1 VSNQREN
8 SRTGLAHASRLKRL
22 GFPATALAPQ
32 ALGFPARGLAP
43 LVPALVILVMYG
55 SEIKKS
61 PEPSLFGTQPVY
73 AQATPTTDQIVR
85 PSDVGRQVYK
95 QLPNLPLENQY
106 VSQETGKVDPDSTL
120 VSRLIRYHI
129 YVKGRPAIYRLDWKL
144 TLADYLGANEIMG
157 ESQYPGADTL
167 RKNPIDGDRA
177 AIGRLNLAQRD
188 ALVQVLVKIFN
199 PNYQATPAAPASAA
213 PPPKV
218 TPRSTANPIP
228 QPKPGD
234 AHLLMP

>member
-1 VSNQREN
+1 MSNRQQRIKESGKN
-8 SRTGLAHASRLKRL
+8 SIAAFQGFQIPASTLRYFVPLLPTLVVLA
-22 GFPATALAPQ
+22 
-32 ALGFPARGLAP
+32 
-43 LVPALVILVMYG
+43 MYV
-55 SEIKKS
+55 EMQKS
-61 PEPSLFGTQPVY
+61 PAPSLLGTQPAC
-73 AQATPTTDQIVR
+73 AQAAPTNDQMVR
-85 PSDVGRQVYK
+85 PDDVGRLVYK

-106 VSQETGKVDPDSTL
+106 VSQETGKVASDSTL

-188 ALVQVLVKIFN
+188 ALVQVLVNVFN

-213 PPPKV
+213 PPPKAK
-218 TPRSTANPIP
+218 PRPTASPVP
-228 QPKPGD
+228 TEPKPGD